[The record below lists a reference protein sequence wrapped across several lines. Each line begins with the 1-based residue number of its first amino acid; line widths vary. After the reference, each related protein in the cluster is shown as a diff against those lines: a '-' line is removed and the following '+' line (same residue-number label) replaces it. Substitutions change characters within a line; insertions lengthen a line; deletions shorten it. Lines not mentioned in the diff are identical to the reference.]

1 MIAFGDELNDV
12 EMIAWAG
19 LGVAMGNAADVAKD
33 AADEIAPTND
43 EDGVAVVLERL
54 LGL

>member
-1 MIAFGDELNDV
+1 MVAFGDELNDV

-19 LGVAMGNAADVAKD
+19 HGVAMGNAADVAKD